1 MLTETQ
7 AIRARNGQP
16 EADDLSQAMSLLR
29 VQLHTL
35 EKAVYGSSI
44 AAMKG
49 IVTGSLNSVVRAR
62 HAVSMPR
69 HESVTDEYI
78 EELKASLK
86 AEAERVRTAP
96 DWPET
101 QKRMV
106 TGLNAYQTAL
116 DRAEQGWSRAEIE
129 NELGVRTLFEKRPNP
144 IRVIGNRTEEEDNG

>member
-1 MLTETQ
+1 VPKDV
-7 AIRARNGQP
+7 IRFEVEYAY
-16 EADDLSQAMSLLR
+16 
-29 VQLHTL
+29 LHCDVAYKPPVL
-35 EKAVYGSSI
+35 FAFFQRDVH
-44 AAMKG
+44 AG

-62 HAVSMPR
+62 YAVSMPR
-69 HESVTDEYI
+69 HESVIDEYI